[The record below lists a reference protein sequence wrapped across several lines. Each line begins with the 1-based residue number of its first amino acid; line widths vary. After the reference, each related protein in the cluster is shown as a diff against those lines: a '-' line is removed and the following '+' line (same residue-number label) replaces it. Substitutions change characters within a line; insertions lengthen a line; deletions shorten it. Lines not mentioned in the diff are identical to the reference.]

1 MINLNGKTVLI
12 VDDEE
17 QIRELLSIYFTKEG
31 FNVAEAA
38 DGAEALMKVQ
48 QAKPDII
55 ILDIMMPV
63 LNGMEVCQ
71 QIRKHSNVPIIMLT
85 SRTQDDDRIMGLEIG
100 ADDYVA
106 KPFNPKEIVARV
118 KAVLRRSATP
128 QYASTD
134 VLRFPQLEI
143 NMAEHSVIAFGNSV
157 ALANK
162 EMEVLWQLASHVG
175 KVLSREQL
183 LELVWD
189 YSYCGDTRTVDTH
202 VKRLR
207 KKLGAGP
214 NTPWDIKT
222 VWGIGYKFEVRK

>member
-1 MINLNGKTVLI
+1 MDKKTVLI

-17 QIRELLSIYFTKEG
+17 QIREILSLYFTQEG
-31 FNVAEAA
+31 FAVAEAA
-38 DGAEALMKVQ
+38 DGAASLLAVQ
-48 QAKPDII
+48 RVKPDII

-63 LNGMEVCQ
+63 LDGIEVCR
-71 QIRKHSNVPIIMLT
+71 QIRKFSNVPIIMLT

-106 KPFNPKEIVARV
+106 KPFNPKEIVARA
-118 KAVLRRSATP
+118 KAVLRRTLAP
-128 QYASTD
+128 QQYAIAD
-134 VLRFPQLEI
+134 VINLPGLVI
-143 NMAEHSVIAFGNSV
+143 NMAEHSIVAFGQPV

-162 EMEVLWQLASHVG
+162 EREVLWQLASHQG

-189 YSYCGDTRTVDTH
+189 YSYAGDTRTVDTH

-214 NTPWDIKT
+214 NTQWDIKT
-222 VWGIGYKFEVRK
+222 IWGIGYKFEVRE

>member
-1 MINLNGKTVLI
+1 MDKKTVLL

-17 QIRELLSIYFTKEG
+17 QIRELLSLYFTQED
-31 FNVAEAA
+31 FTVAEAA
-38 DGAEALMKVQ
+38 DGAEALLKLQ
-48 QAKPDII
+48 QVRPDII

-63 LNGMEVCQ
+63 LDGIEVCQ
-71 QIRKHSNVPIIMLT
+71 QIRKHSSVPIIMLT
-85 SRTQDDDRIMGLEIG
+85 SRTQDDDRILGLEIG

-106 KPFNPKEIVARV
+106 KPFNPKEVVARV
-118 KAVLRRSATP
+118 KAVLRRTAAP
-128 QYASTD
+128 QQYAPADS
-134 VLRFPQLEI
+134 LAFPELTI
-143 NMAEHSVIAFGNSV
+143 HMAEHSVTAFGQPV

-162 EMEVLWQLASHVG
+162 ELEVLWQLASHPG

-189 YSYCGDTRTVDTH
+189 YSYAGDTRTVDTH

-214 NTPWDIKT
+214 ATPWDIKT